1 MRSILLGA
9 GTSLVLVLTA
19 CGGGTAPP
27 FASDPPGVA
36 SSASS
41 PPAVAGNSPGVGS
54 SGSSS
59 PAVAGNS
66 SRVGSSASS
75 SPAVASSSP
84 RGRGSGSPSP
94 AVASN
99 SPRGGG
105 SGGGPGLA
113 AVTSGTAVTT
123 VKQTDDL
130 RFDPTSVHVK
140 VGGIVGWTNTGTN
153 PHNVTFDAGV
163 ASPTMYGGD
172 SFLVKFTRPGTYR
185 YVCTFHLPG
194 MVGTITVG

>member
-1 MRSILLGA
+1 MTRIRSILLGA
-9 GTSLVLVLTA
+9 GTSLVLVLSA
-19 CGGGTAPP
+19 CGNG
-27 FASDPPGVA
+27 
-36 SSASS
+36 
-41 PPAVAGNSPGVGS
+41 PPAGL
-54 SGSSS
+54 
-59 PAVAGNS
+59 
-66 SRVGSSASS
+66 ASS
-75 SPAVASSSP
+75 SS
-84 RGRGSGSPSP
+84 GGS
-94 AVASN
+94 
-99 SPRGGG
+99 

-123 VKQTDDL
+123 VKETDDL
-130 RFDPTSVHVK
+130 RFDPASVHVR
-140 VGGIVGWTNTGTN
+140 VGDIVGWTNTGTN